1 MVKRVVCIFGVVLCL
16 CYQFLLSSCGLKFF
30 IQSGSAGDGSRNN
43 IIDANRE
50 GLASSIGYTGLFLIA
65 SHLGSMLFVK
75 RTTLDLLTQLV
86 KVDLLLWLGTF
97 CCKLWIDSVSRQM
110 ANLTYIGWI
119 LSLNVY
125 LLICF
130 LAVDMIEEYIID
142 RLQNARTVFVPNVS
156 PRKALGQKG
165 TEKSFVCAGFY
176 SCKEPLL
183 VKAISRNQLFYFLIG
198 NILTGIVNL
207 SINTIQLDDFA
218 SMGIL
223 VLYIFITNGIV
234 VVLHIRNIN
243 TKFW

>member
-1 MVKRVVCIFGVVLCL
+1 
-16 CYQFLLSSCGLKFF
+16 
-30 IQSGSAGDGSRNN
+30 
-43 IIDANRE
+43 
-50 GLASSIGYTGLFLIA
+50 
-65 SHLGSMLFVK
+65 
-75 RTTLDLLTQLV
+75 
-86 KVDLLLWLGTF
+86 
-97 CCKLWIDSVSRQM
+97 
-110 ANLTYIGWI
+110 
-119 LSLNVY
+119 
-125 LLICF
+125 
-130 LAVDMIEEYIID
+130 MIEEYIID

-165 TEKSFVCAGFY
+165 TEKSFVCTGFY